1 MVKTGIIVIDLD
13 SDKKCLNGIKFA
25 VDMFNSLGAKFYV
38 VGTLLSVYKS
48 EQVALSF
55 GMPFDRSMVGEA
67 KSNILKNI
75 KALLNANFSEKDLQ
89 TLIDIIPIVGSFEE
103 EMKNLISKDKIDIIV
118 SGCYS
123 TKDIS
128 KFLEE
133 VKIQVL
139 LLKED

>member
-25 VDMFNSLGAKFYV
+25 INMLNSLGAKFYI
-38 VGTLLSVYKS
+38 VGALLSVYKS

-55 GMPFDRSMVGEA
+55 GMPFDKSMIA
-67 KSNILKNI
+67 QSKSNILKNI

-89 TLIDIIPIVGSFEE
+89 NLIDILPVVGYFEE
-103 EMKNLISKDKIDIIV
+103 EMKSLINKDRIDIIV

-128 KFLEE
+128 KFLKE
-133 VKIQVL
+133 VKIPVL